1 MHAFIV
7 PIRSLQDHTP
17 LPGKP
22 IWLPG
27 PLPWRD
33 PTRSPYPKAP
43 ELMGEA
49 GAWPPWAG
57 MGPWKDLVLTIWVN
71 LSNIQDLSDLS
82 LVTCKTE

>member
-7 PIRSLQDHTP
+7 PIRSLRDHTP

-33 PTRSPYPKAP
+33 PTRSPYPKAS

-49 GAWPPWAG
+49 GAWPSLGRYGSLERPGANQLG
-57 MGPWKDLVLTIWVN
+57 ELEQHSGPV
-71 LSNIQDLSDLS
+71 
-82 LVTCKTE
+82 